1 MNNDLCFM
9 SATEMIDRFRRLE
22 LSPVEVAAAVLQQIE
37 TYDGKLNAFVTVT
50 HELAIRQAE
59 AAEAAY
65 KRGDTRPLE
74 GVPLSIKDLTPTK
87 GIRTT
92 RGSLLD
98 PDWIPDYDPPVVQRL
113 YEAGAVM
120 LGKSNT
126 PEVGWK
132 GETTN
137 LVTGSSHNP
146 WKHGKTPGGSSG
158 GGAAAVA
165 AGMGPLAQGSDGAGS
180 IRIPCGFSGIFG
192 FKPSFG
198 LVPQYPASV
207 LGDVSHMGPMT
218 RTVADAA
225 LMLTVMAGADASDR
239 WSFSSGIDYSSAL
252 DPSQMTGLRVAW
264 SPDLG
269 YAAVDPEVVE
279 LAFQA
284 TSAFREAGTTVIE
297 ATPDLPDPW
306 DIIDPIWACG
316 MAAMHKE
323 NLDLVRELI
332 DPGRL
337 EVIESASRFSSIDLA
352 NALIRRSAYYD
363 GLRKFFDNFDLLLT
377 PTLPCPAF
385 DVGLAHP
392 GEIAGRPTT
401 YLSWTAFTYPFNLT
415 GSPAAT
421 VPAGFTR
428 HGLPIGLQIVGRRHE
443 DALVLS
449 AAAAFEQRRPWA
461 DRRPDLS
468 ALENDQQ

>member
-1 MNNDLCFM
+1 MSNDLCFM
-9 SATEMIDRFRRLE
+9 SATELITRFRRLE
-22 LSPVEVAAAVLQQIE
+22 LSPVEITRAVLHQIDE
-37 TYDGKLNAFVTVT
+37 HNGKLNAFVTVT
-50 HELAIRQAE
+50 HELAMRHAQ

-65 KRGDTRPLE
+65 MKGEWRPLE
-74 GVPLSIKDLTPTK
+74 GVPVSIKDLTPTK

-113 YEAGAVM
+113 YDAGAVM
-120 LGKSNT
+120 LGKTNS
-126 PEVGWK
+126 PEFGWK

-137 LVTGSSHNP
+137 LVTGSTHNP
-146 WKHGKTPGGSSG
+146 WKYGKTPGGSSG

-192 FKPSFG
+192 MKPSFG

-218 RTVADAA
+218 RTVGDAA
-225 LMLTVMAGADASDR
+225 LMLSVMAGADASDR
-239 WSFSSGIDYSSAL
+239 WSFSSGIDYSAAI
-252 DPSQMTGLRVAW
+252 DPGQIAGLRVAW
-264 SPDLG
+264 SSTLG
-269 YAAVDPEVVE
+269 CAAVEPEV
-279 LAFQA
+279 ATIAGQA
-284 TSAFREAGTTVIE
+284 ASALGEAGATVIE
-297 ATPDLPDPW
+297 ASPDLHDPW
-306 DIIDPIWACG
+306 DIIDTIWACG
-316 MAAMHKE
+316 MAAMHKD
-323 NLDLVRELI
+323 NLDTVRELI

-337 EVIESASRFSSIDLA
+337 EVIESASRFSSVDLA

-363 GLRKFFDNFDLLLT
+363 GLRKFFEEFDLLLT
-377 PTLPCPAF
+377 PTLPCAPF

-392 GEIAGRPTT
+392 GEIAGEPTS
-401 YLSWTAFTYPFNLT
+401 YLGWTVFTYPFNLT

-421 VPAGFTR
+421 VPAGFTSQ
-428 HGLPIGLQIVGRRHE
+428 GLPVGLQIVGPRHQ

-449 AAAAFEQRRPWA
+449 VAAGFEKRRPWA

-468 ALENDQQ
+468 AFAIDQM